1 MKSLIQVAALFVFV
15 ALAAHAKEPQGVALS
30 ALPAR
35 VQQTIKAEMKG
46 AQLGEIEQ
54 TDVDGKSFYEVLL
67 TGPERTRNVTVD
79 AEGNLVRAQA
89 ALSETPP
96 AVQKVIQSQL
106 GKNKLGDIDRTSEG
120 GETIFAIDLIGAN
133 GSSHSLSVAEDGK
146 WFTLDLPL
154 SDAPGPVQKTIR
166 SHLGK
171 GKLEEVSKV
180 DDDGDVYYEAEINL
194 NGKVVTLT
202 IGPRGRL
209 LSEEH
214 EVTLKELPEAVQ
226 KVIKANLGAAR
237 LDSITKVI
245 EGRETTY
252 EVEATRVGKELSFV
266 VGGDG
271 KFLGFDD

>member
-15 ALAAHAKEPQGVALS
+15 ALAAPAKEPQGVALS

-46 AQLGEIEQ
+46 AQVGEIEQ

-133 GSSHSLSVAEDGK
+133 GASHSLSVAEDGK

-166 SHLGK
+166 NHLGK

-194 NGKVVTLT
+194 NGKVATLT

-209 LSEEH
+209 LSEEQ

-226 KVIKANLGAAR
+226 KVIKANLGTAR
-237 LDSITKVI
+237 LDSITKVT

-252 EVEATRVGKELSFV
+252 EVEATRVGKEMSFA

>member
-1 MKSLIQVAALFVFV
+1 M
-15 ALAAHAKEPQGVALS
+15 
-30 ALPAR
+30 
-35 VQQTIKAEMKG
+35 
-46 AQLGEIEQ
+46 
-54 TDVDGKSFYEVLL
+54 
-67 TGPERTRNVTVD
+67 
-79 AEGNLVRAQA
+79 
-89 ALSETPP
+89 
-96 AVQKVIQSQL
+96 
-106 GKNKLGDIDRTSEG
+106 
-120 GETIFAIDLIGAN
+120 IGAN
-133 GSSHSLSVAEDGK
+133 GASHSLSVAEDGK

-209 LSEEH
+209 LSEEQ

-252 EVEATRVGKELSFV
+252 EVEATRVGKELSFA